1 MTESCDVLVI
11 GAGVH
16 GAGVAQRA
24 AAAGYRVRI
33 LEKSSIA
40 SGTSSRSSKLIHGGL
55 RYLETGQ
62 LRLVRESLHERTALL
77 RLAPDLVKLQRFHI
91 PLYAET
97 RRHTWQLRVGL
108 SLYALL
114 SGFGPGASFGTMR
127 RAEWDRLDGLTTKG
141 LKRVFW
147 YHDGQTNDAALTRAV
162 FASATR
168 LGAELVEHAELI
180 GADLTDDGIV
190 ARYAQAGE
198 IHECR
203 ARVLI
208 NAGGPWAADIA
219 RRISPSISIASVEL
233 VQGTHLLID
242 HRLEHGI
249 YYLESPRDGRAIFVM
264 PWDGRTLIGTTET
277 RFRAAPDSVAPTMG
291 ERHYL
296 LQVLRHYFPALQSL
310 TIDQV
315 AGSFAGLRVLPS
327 GKGHA
332 FHRSRE
338 THFECDRELQPR
350 VLSIYGGK
358 FTTFRATAKQ
368 ALQRVAASLPTSRAV
383 ANVDQ
388 LELTPV

>member
-24 AAAGYRVRI
+24 AAAGLRVRI

-40 SGTSSRSSKLIHGGL
+40 AGTSSRSSKLIHGGL

-62 LRLVRESLHERTALL
+62 LRLVRESLHERTMLL
-77 RLAPDLVKLQRFHI
+77 RLAPELVKLQRFHV

-97 RRHTWQLRVGL
+97 RRQPWQLRTGL

-114 SGFGPGASFGTMR
+114 AAFGPGASFGTLG
-127 RAEWDRLDGLTTKG
+127 RAQWDHLDGLTTKG

-147 YHDGQTNDAALTRAV
+147 YHDGQTDDAALTRAV
-162 FASATR
+162 FASAGR
-168 LGAELVEHAELI
+168 LGAELVEHAEFI
-180 GADLTDDGIV
+180 GAELADAGVV
-190 ARYAQAGE
+190 AHYAHAGE
-198 IHECR
+198 VRECR

-208 NAGGPWAADIA
+208 NAAGPWAADIA
-219 RRISPSISIASVEL
+219 RRISPSIHIAPVEL

-264 PWDGRTLIGTTET
+264 PWEGRMLVGTTET
-277 RFRAAPDSVAPTMG
+277 RFRAAPDSVSPTMG

-296 LQVLRHYFPALQSL
+296 LQVLRHYFPALRSL
-310 TIDQV
+310 TIDSV

-338 THFECDRELQPR
+338 THFECDRESQPR

-358 FTTFRATAKQ
+358 FTTFRATARQ
-368 ALQRVAASLPTSRAV
+368 ALSRVAESLPTPRAI
-383 ANVDQ
+383 ADVDR
-388 LELTPV
+388 LELTPA